1 MTKRLIS
8 LLLALVMLLSLC
20 MTACSS
26 KPEEGAEGEE
36 GAEDAA
42 DEIQRK
48 NSALTIY
55 AITDAKTTEE
65 GLKLVEEK
73 ISNYCIAKYKTSID
87 LRFFTEAEYQ
97 AGLNAMYD
105 KFAAEEAAKLQAEK
119 EEAELLKSQAAYK
132 ATLSKE
138 ERQKYEQQLR
148 LEAKKK
154 AEEEKKKKEEEQA
167 LISQGKDVA
176 VVKDVQM
183 DIIYIPGIND
193 YQSYLKQGLLQD
205 IRPLLDG
212 NFKRIKDYVYPAYL
226 TAATVDS
233 AIYGIPNNQGI
244 TTDETYFVVNQKM
257 AEKYGVDWSKV
268 RSITDLNSVFA
279 KAKADGVTPIY
290 GDFDP
295 EGAYILNK
303 EGLSQAACVY
313 TDTLKGAKFEA
324 KNMYTAINPKG
335 TNSTAMLD
343 YYKLKADYKQN
354 GYISATD
361 SSNFFLSVQKLNE
374 EEKAAWEK
382 KGYITVL
389 YKGADFNNEAALNT
403 GLFGIS
409 KHCQEPERAM
419 EVLQLMYTD
428 PQFRN
433 LFAFGVEEQNYI
445 VRADAE
451 QDNIITIVD
460 DSYSMDFFKTGNALI
475 GYIPDTMDP
484 QYIEKSKLKNLNSFM
499 NPFLGFYY
507 DWESEDSK
515 KWLKIAAEWEAYLA
529 PKLAELRAGD
539 PNYQQVLQTVYDE
552 VYENKSGLFTDS
564 YKAFTTAFT
573 LRASY
578 ISYTDKLIELSKVL
592 HFENETSAPAE
603 PAA

>member
-36 GAEDAA
+36 GKEDAA
-42 DEIQRK
+42 DIQRK

-55 AITDAKTTEE
+55 AITDEKTTEE

-73 ISNYCIAKYKTSID
+73 ISNYCIAKYKTAID

-119 EEAELLKSQAAYK
+119 EAAEILKSQAAYK

-176 VVKDVQM
+176 TVKDVQM
-183 DIIYIPGIND
+183 DIIFISGMND

-205 IRPLLDG
+205 IRPYLDG
-212 NFKRIKDYVYPAYL
+212 TFKRIKDYVYPAYL
-226 TAATVDS
+226 TAATIDN

-244 TTDETYFVVNQKM
+244 TTNETYFVVNKKL
-257 AEKYGVDWSKV
+257 AEKYAVDWTKV
-268 RSITDLNSVFA
+268 RSITDLNDVFA

-295 EGAYILNK
+295 EGAYVLNK
-303 EGLSQAACVY
+303 EGLSQAVCVY
-313 TDTLKGAKFEA
+313 TDTLKGAKFDTN
-324 KNMYTAINPKG
+324 NMYTAINPTG
-335 TNSTAMLD
+335 SNSTAMLD

-361 SSNFFLSVQKLNE
+361 NNNFFLSVQKLNE

-382 KGYITVL
+382 KGYTTIL

-409 KHCQEPERAM
+409 KYCQEPERAM
-419 EVLQLMYTD
+419 EILQLMYTD
-428 PQFRN
+428 TEFRN
-433 LFAFGVEEQNYI
+433 LLAFGVEEQNYI
-445 VRADAE
+445 VRADSE
-451 QDNIITIVD
+451 KDNIITIVD
-460 DSYSMDFFKTGNALI
+460 DSYSMDFFKTGNTLI

-484 QYIEKSKLKNLNSFM
+484 EYIEKSKLKNLNSFM
-499 NPFLGFYY
+499 NPFLGFCY
-507 DWESEDSK
+507 DWEADDAK
-515 KWLKIAAEWEAYLA
+515 KWLNIAAEWEAYIAPTLA
-529 PKLAELRAGD
+529 QLRAGD
-539 PNYQQVLQTVYDE
+539 PNYQQVLQDIYNE
-552 VYENKSGLFTDS
+552 VYENKSGLFTDCYKTFSANFNLRSS
-564 YKAFTTAFT
+564 Y
-573 LRASY
+573 S
-578 ISYTDKLIELSKVL
+578 SYTAKLVELSKVL